1 MKHSTSKLKLLS
13 LKCDY
18 AWSFLFQK
26 IIWWIAVSVQFI
38 SQDNFFLNVKIA
50 PTDFKTR
57 KSIIC
62 QSSCMNSS
70 VISQKGESQNRCF
83 KKTKHTKFT
92 KKRTFLTPWYAHVP
106 FLRFALLPYYRG
118 TTCFHVFS
126 ENEDKFN
133 GISIGLVYL
142 QFWIVS
148 LLCLIV
154 GKENRESTQL
164 TFTCSKS
171 TTETLEKG
179 VNFKHVS
186 DSIGVLVI

>member
-1 MKHSTSKLKLLS
+1 M
-13 LKCDY
+13 
-18 AWSFLFQK
+18 FQENK
-26 IIWWIAVSVQFI
+26 ARQIYQKTNI
-38 SQDNFFLNVKIA
+38 SYPLIR
-50 PTDFKTR
+50 TLTR
-57 KSIIC
+57 
-62 QSSCMNSS
+62 
-70 VISQKGESQNRCF
+70 
-83 KKTKHTKFT
+83 
-92 KKRTFLTPWYAHVP
+92 
-106 FLRFALLPYYRG
+106 LRLALLPYYRG

-186 DSIGVLVI
+186 DSIGILVI